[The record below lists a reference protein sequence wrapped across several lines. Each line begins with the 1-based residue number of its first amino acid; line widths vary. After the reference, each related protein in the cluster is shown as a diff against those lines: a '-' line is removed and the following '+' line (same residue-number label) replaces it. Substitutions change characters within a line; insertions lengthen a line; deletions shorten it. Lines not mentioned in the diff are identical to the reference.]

1 MQQDNLY
8 EEKKHNK
15 QLNPV
20 VDMGVTLIIGSDKYV
35 YTIIDVNNSKKQI
48 KIQQDICKRT
58 DSNGQSV
65 DQTYEY
71 YNNPNGKII
80 ILSLRNNSYW
90 KEFGKTSKQDK
101 CRYDIGTRSRYSD
114 PNF

>member
-1 MQQDNLY
+1 M
-8 EEKKHNK
+8 KK
-15 QLNPV
+15 LNPIIV
-20 VDMGVTLIIGSDKYV
+20 GMGVTSIIGSDKYV
-35 YTIIDVNNSKKQI
+35 YTIIDVNNSKKKI

-90 KEFGKTSKQDK
+90 KNLEKHQNKINVDMILVREVVIRIQISN
-101 CRYDIGTRSRYSD
+101 Y
-114 PNF
+114 